1 MKEQIL
7 QIDAFTA
14 KPFSGNPAAVCLL
27 SEPRDELWM
36 QNLAAE
42 MNLSET
48 AFLLPREDGFD
59 LRWFT
64 PACEV
69 DLCGHATLAG
79 AHALWI
85 TKTLKPDQTARF
97 FTKSGLLL
105 AVKKA
110 DRIELDFPLDPVRP
124 VEAPAGLEDAL
135 GISWDYIGHCNF
147 GYFLEVESEETVRRM
162 KPNFAAVQKTCPR
175 GVIITSAG
183 DSEEYDFVCR
193 VFVPA
198 LGVDEDPVT
207 GSAHCALG
215 PYWQRKKRKDSLVSY
230 QASKRGG
237 TVWVRV
243 GEERVYLGGQA
254 VLVFRGELAEVF

>member
-7 QIDAFTA
+7 QIDAFTVQ
-14 KPFSGNPAAVCLL
+14 PFLGNPAAVCLL
-27 SEPRDELWM
+27 SQPRDEQWM
-36 QNLAAE
+36 QNLARE

-69 DLCGHATLAG
+69 DLCGHATLAS

-85 TKTLKPDQTARF
+85 TETLEPIETARF
-97 FTKSGLLL
+97 HTKSGLLL
-105 AVKKA
+105 AKKKE
-110 DRIELDFPLDPVRP
+110 DWIELDFPLDPVKP
-124 VEAPAGLEDAL
+124 VEAPEDLESAL
-135 GISWDYIGHCNF
+135 GITWNYIGHCNF
-147 GYFLEVESEETVRRM
+147 GYFLEVKSEETVRRM
-162 KPNFAAVQKTCPR
+162 KPDFAAVERVCPR
-175 GVIITSAG
+175 GVIVTSAG
-183 DSEEYDFVCR
+183 DSVEYDFVCR

-215 PYWQRKKRKDSLVSY
+215 SYWQQKKQKDALISY
-230 QASKRGG
+230 PPSRRGG
-237 TVWVRV
+237 RVRV
-243 GEERVYLGGQA
+243 HVGEDRVYLGGQA
-254 VLVFRGELAEVF
+254 VLVFRGELAEWI